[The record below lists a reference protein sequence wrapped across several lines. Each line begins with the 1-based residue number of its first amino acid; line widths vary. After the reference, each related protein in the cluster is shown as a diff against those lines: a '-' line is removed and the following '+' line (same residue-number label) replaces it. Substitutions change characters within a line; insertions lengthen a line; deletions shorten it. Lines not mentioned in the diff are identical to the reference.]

1 MQYRQAPSAGPTR
14 TIYAKRAHKAH
25 LDLDAQ
31 RARGGSPSR
40 SVNSEPNGERAVR
53 RIEPRQLLGHRG
65 CLHSAHRS
73 EADRMASPVR
83 LFVNSFQLS
92 FKIAN
97 KTRDGARVTKRY
109 HKPIGMIST
118 RPFIVLAT
126 SRMTMNSTSRTAR
139 PHARRPCRPCRRDTR
154 SNPTPAGA
162 VGQAMAN
169 GHQIATAGRIATN
182 ENVTRSFRSSL
193 STPTVCPADPVKSSG
208 YAIKV
213 IVVTIDAHANKVFA
227 HEHRE

>member
-1 MQYRQAPSAGPTR
+1 MPRCRATCDTELPGRHASAMR
-14 TIYAKRAHKAH
+14 RSFSSSLH
-25 LDLDAQ
+25 
-31 RARGGSPSR
+31 RRRRSGS
-40 SVNSEPNGERAVR
+40 V
-53 RIEPRQLLGHRG
+53 
-65 CLHSAHRS
+65 
-73 EADRMASPVR
+73 
-83 LFVNSFQLS
+83 
-92 FKIAN
+92 
-97 KTRDGARVTKRY
+97 
-109 HKPIGMIST
+109 MIST

-139 PHARRPCRPCRRDTR
+139 THARRPCRPCRRDTR